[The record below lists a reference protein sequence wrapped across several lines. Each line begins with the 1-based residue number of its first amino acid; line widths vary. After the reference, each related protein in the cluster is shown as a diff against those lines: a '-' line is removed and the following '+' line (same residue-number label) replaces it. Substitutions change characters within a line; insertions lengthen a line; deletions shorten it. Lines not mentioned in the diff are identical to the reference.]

1 MKVPTIANTNIMEL
15 VEVNKEQVV
24 TDSRKVAD
32 VFGKDHNH
40 VMRDIRD
47 IIEKTGSPILD
58 SENSATRFFY
68 ETTYENRGKQYP
80 MYLMNR
86 DGFSLLVMGFTGKKA
101 LDWKIKFIE
110 AFNAMEEKLRTPKLY
125 PNPHYRTRLI
135 KTAVKDIGGTAD
147 AIAEVFSVKKGMATA
162 AAMKMVGNA
171 YGIDTAPLMPL
182 LPAES
187 TPSYM
192 TPTAIAKRLGILNKK
207 GNPDPKEVNRRLAE
221 AGLQERRDKEWIL
234 TEKGREYGEA
244 KPYTNNGHSGY
255 VINWYDT
262 VLEALPEPVGA

>member
-1 MKVPTIANTNIMEL
+1 MNNL
-15 VEVNKEQVV
+15 VEIRHQQVV
-24 TDSRKVAD
+24 TSSLKVAE
-32 VFGKDHNH
+32 VFGKRHDN
-40 VMRDIRD
+40 VMRDIENVIKGLLNFED
-47 IIEKTGSPILD
+47 TNPTELFYLD
-58 SENSATRFFY
+58 SYTNEQN
-68 ETTYENRGKQYP
+68 GQQYLQ
-80 MYLMNR
+80 YLMNR
-86 DGFSLLVMGFTGKKA
+86 DGLSLLVMGFTGKKA
-101 LDWKIKFIE
+101 LEWKLKYIE
-110 AFNAMEEKLRTPKLY
+110 AFNQMEEKLKTPKLS

-147 AIAEVFSVKKGMATA
+147 AIAEVFGVKKGMATA
-162 AAMKMVGNA
+162 AAMKMVGSA

-192 TPTAIAKRLGILNKK
+192 TPTAIAKRLRILNKK

-234 TEKGREYGEA
+234 TDKGKTYGEA

-262 VLEALPEPVGA
+262 VLEVLPVAVGA

>member
-1 MKVPTIANTNIMEL
+1 MLNL
-15 VEVNKEQVV
+15 VEIRNQQAV
-24 TDSRKVAD
+24 TSSHLVAET
-32 VFGKDHNH
+32 FGKRHND
-40 VMRDIRD
+40 VTESIRKLLAT
-47 IIEKTGSPILD
+47 EKSVTKM
-58 SENSATRFFY
+58 FY
-68 ETTYENRGKQYP
+68 ESEFEYRGQFFP
-80 MYLMNR
+80 MYYMNR
-86 DGFSLLVMGFTGKKA
+86 DGLSLLVMGFTGKKA
-101 LDWKIKFIE
+101 LEWKLKYIE
-110 AFNAMEEKLRTPKLY
+110 AFNQMEEKLKTPKLS

-147 AIAEVFSVKKGMATA
+147 AIAEVFGVKKGMATA

-234 TEKGREYGEA
+234 TDKGKTYGEA
-244 KPYTNNGHSGY
+244 KPFTNNGHSGY

-262 VLEALPEPVGA
+262 VLEVLPAAVGA

>member
-1 MKVPTIANTNIMEL
+1 MKTMTIANTNVNEL
-15 VEVNKEQVV
+15 VQVQNKQVV
-24 TDSRKVAD
+24 TTSQKVAE
-32 VFGKDHNH
+32 VFGKQHKH
-40 VMRDIRD
+40 V
-47 IIEKTGSPILD
+47 IEAI
-58 SENSATRFFY
+58 ENIKAEKSALTNFFY
-68 ETTYENRGKQYP
+68 EGTYKAGTGKSYK
-80 MYLMNR
+80 MYYMNR
-86 DGFSLLVMGFTGKKA
+86 DGLSLLVMGFTGKKA

-110 AFNAMEEKLRTPKLY
+110 AFNAMEEKLRTPKLS
-125 PNPHYRTRLI
+125 PNPHYRTRMI
-135 KTAVKDIGGTAD
+135 KTAVKDLSETAD
-147 AIAEVFSVKKGMATA
+147 VIAELFGVKKGMSTA
-162 AAMKMVGNA
+162 AAMKMVGSA

-207 GNPDPKEVNRRLAE
+207 GNPDPKEVNRWLAE

-234 TEKGREYGEA
+234 TDKGKTYGEA

-262 VLEALPEPVGA
+262 VLEVLPVAVGA

>member
-1 MKVPTIANTNIMEL
+1 MNNL
-15 VEVNKEQVV
+15 VEIRHQQVV
-24 TDSRKVAD
+24 TSSLKVAE
-32 VFGKDHNH
+32 VFGKRHDN
-40 VMRDIRD
+40 VMRDIENVIKGLLNFED
-47 IIEKTGSPILD
+47 TNPTELFYLD
-58 SENSATRFFY
+58 SYTNEQN
-68 ETTYENRGKQYP
+68 GQQYLQ
-80 MYLMNR
+80 YLMNR
-86 DGFSLLVMGFTGKKA
+86 DGLSLLVMGFTGKKA
-101 LDWKIKFIE
+101 LEWKLKYIE
-110 AFNAMEEKLRTPKLY
+110 AFNQMEEKLKTPKLS
-125 PNPHYRTRLI
+125 PNPHYRTRMI
-135 KTAVKDIGGTAD
+135 KTAVKDLSETAD
-147 AIAEVFSVKKGMATA
+147 VIAELFGVKKGMATA

-234 TEKGREYGEA
+234 TDKGKTYGEA

-262 VLEALPEPVGA
+262 VLEVLPVAVGA

>member
-1 MKVPTIANTNIMEL
+1 MSNL
-15 VEVNKEQVV
+15 VEVRNQQVV
-24 TDSRKVAD
+24 ASSKQVAEHFGKRHDKLFFEIGRMYGELVAD
-32 VFGKDHNH
+32 KKGVAQNGGHP
-40 VMRDIRD
+40 M
-47 IIEKTGSPILD
+47 
-58 SENSATRFFY
+58 FY
-68 ETTYENRGKQYP
+68 LNEYVHPQNKQTYQE
-80 MYLMNR
+80 YLMNR
-86 DGFSLLVMGFTGKKA
+86 DGFALLVMGFTGKKA
-101 LDWKIKFIE
+101 LEWKLKYIE
-110 AFNAMEEKLRTPKLY
+110 AFNQMEEKLKTPKLS
-125 PNPHYRTRLI
+125 PNPHYRTRMI
-135 KTAVKDIGGTAD
+135 KTAVKDLSETAD
-147 AIAEVFSVKKGMATA
+147 VIAELFGVKKGMATA
-162 AAMKMVGNA
+162 AAMKMVGSA

-234 TEKGREYGEA
+234 TDKGKTYGEA

-262 VLEALPEPVGA
+262 VLDVLPVAAGA

>member
-1 MKVPTIANTNIMEL
+1 MKVPTIANTNITEL
-15 VEVNKEQVV
+15 VEVQNKQVV
-24 TDSRKVAD
+24 TTSLKVAE
-32 VFGKDHNH
+32 VFEKQHKH
-40 VMRDIRD
+40 V
-47 IIEKTGSPILD
+47 IEAIENIKA
-58 SENSATRFFY
+58 ENSALTSFFY
-68 ETTYENRGKQYP
+68 EGTYKAGTGKSYK
-80 MYLMNR
+80 MYYMNR
-86 DGFSLLVMGFTGKKA
+86 DGLSLLVMGFTGKKA

-110 AFNAMEEKLRTPKLY
+110 AFNAMEEKLRTPKLSQ
-125 PNPHYRTRLI
+125 NPHYRTRLI

-147 AIAEVFSVKKGMATA
+147 AIAEVFGVKKGMATA

>member
-1 MKVPTIANTNIMEL
+1 MNDLVTINNS
-15 VEVNKEQVV
+15 QVV
-24 TDSRKVAD
+24 TDSRKVAE
-32 VFGKDHNH
+32 VFNKRHTH
-40 VMRDIRD
+40 VLDSIK
-47 IIEKTGSPILD
+47 EILD
-58 SENSATRFFY
+58 SAENSAQSFFY
-68 ETTYENRGKQYP
+68 ESTYKDGSGKSNK

-101 LDWKIKFIE
+101 MQWKIKFIE
-110 AFNAMEEKLRTPKLY
+110 AFNAMEEKLKTPKLS
-125 PNPHYRTRLI
+125 PNPHYRTRMI
-135 KTAVKDIGGTAD
+135 KTAVKDLSETAD
-147 AIAEVFSVKKGMATA
+147 VIAELFGVKKGMATA
-162 AAMKMVGNA
+162 AAMKMVGSA
-171 YGIDTAPLMPL
+171 YGIDTAPLTPL

-234 TEKGREYGEA
+234 TDKGKTYGEA

-262 VLEALPEPVGA
+262 VLEVLPAAVGA

>member
-1 MKVPTIANTNIMEL
+1 MNDLVTINNS
-15 VEVNKEQVV
+15 QVV
-24 TDSRKVAD
+24 TDSRKVAE
-32 VFGKDHNH
+32 VFNKRHTH
-40 VMRDIRD
+40 VLDSIK
-47 IIEKTGSPILD
+47 EILD
-58 SENSATRFFY
+58 SAENSAQSFFY
-68 ETTYENRGKQYP
+68 ESTYKDGSGKSNK

-101 LDWKIKFIE
+101 MQWKIKFIE
-110 AFNAMEEKLRTPKLY
+110 AFNAMEEKLRTPKLS

-147 AIAEVFSVKKGMATA
+147 AIAEVFGVKKGMATA
-162 AAMKMVGNA
+162 AAMKLIGNA
-171 YGIDTAPLMPL
+171 YGIDTAPLMTL

-192 TPTAIAKRLGILNKK
+192 TPTAIAKRLDILNKK

-234 TEKGREYGEA
+234 TDKGKTYGEA

-262 VLEALPEPVGA
+262 VLEVLPAAVGA

>member
-1 MKVPTIANTNIMEL
+1 MSNL
-15 VEVNKEQVV
+15 VEVRNQQVV
-24 TDSRKVAD
+24 ASSKQVAEHFGKRHDKLFFEIGRMYGELVAD
-32 VFGKDHNH
+32 KKGVAQNGGHP
-40 VMRDIRD
+40 M
-47 IIEKTGSPILD
+47 
-58 SENSATRFFY
+58 FY
-68 ETTYENRGKQYP
+68 LNEYVHPQNKQTYQE
-80 MYLMNR
+80 YLMNR
-86 DGFSLLVMGFTGKKA
+86 DGFALLVMGFTGKKA
-101 LDWKIKFIE
+101 LEWKLKYIE
-110 AFNAMEEKLRTPKLY
+110 AFNQMEEKLKTPKLS
-125 PNPHYRTRLI
+125 PNPHYRTRMI
-135 KTAVKDIGGTAD
+135 KTAVKDLSETAD
-147 AIAEVFSVKKGMATA
+147 VIAELFGVKKGMSTA
-162 AAMKMVGNA
+162 AAMKMVGSA

-234 TEKGREYGEA
+234 TDKGKTYGEA

-262 VLEALPEPVGA
+262 VLEVLPVAAGA

>member
-1 MKVPTIANTNIMEL
+1 MSPL
-15 VEVNKEQVV
+15 VEIRNQQAV
-24 TDSRKVAD
+24 TSSLLVCEK
-32 VFGKDHNH
+32 FGKRHDN
-40 VMRDIRD
+40 VMRDIEN
-47 IIEKTGSPILD
+47 IIGGLLKIEDTHPT
-58 SENSATRFFY
+58 EMFFLESY
-68 ETTYENRGKQYP
+68 INEQNGQKYLQ
-80 MYLMNR
+80 YLMNR

-101 LDWKIKFIE
+101 LEWKLKYIE
-110 AFNAMEEKLRTPKLY
+110 AFNQMEEKLKTPKLS

-147 AIAEVFSVKKGMATA
+147 AIAEVFGVKKGMATA
-162 AAMKMVGNA
+162 AAMKMVGSA

-234 TEKGREYGEA
+234 TDKGKTYGEA

-262 VLEALPEPVGA
+262 VLEVLPVAVGA